1 MALQQLQASLYDGVL
16 IDLVSNDSMRAVQ
29 TGRPA
34 FFCTHSFKSGCA
46 AEDESEQDELFF
58 VRAEFSESGF
68 LRMEGRCKCRHAI
81 DMYIF
86 VGRHW
91 RPAAAADGGVDC
103 PSQVNKARVI

>member
-34 FFCTHSFKSGCA
+34 FFCTHSLKSGCA

-58 VRAEFSESGF
+58 VIAECSG
-68 LRMEGRCKCRHAI
+68 
-81 DMYIF
+81 
-86 VGRHW
+86 VGFFPH
-91 RPAAAADGGVDC
+91 GGAV
-103 PSQVNKARVI
+103 